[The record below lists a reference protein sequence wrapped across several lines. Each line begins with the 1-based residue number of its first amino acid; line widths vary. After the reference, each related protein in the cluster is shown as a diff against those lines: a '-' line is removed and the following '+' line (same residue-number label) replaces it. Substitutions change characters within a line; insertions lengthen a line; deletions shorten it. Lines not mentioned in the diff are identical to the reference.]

1 MLFPSMNDLTGMTSA
16 FQQRLDALA
25 RELPGVEEGNVGA
38 LHRARVASRR
48 LRELLPLLPLDR
60 STNRK
65 LARRLKKVTRTLG
78 VVRELDVLGLL
89 LDELRRDGRCAPAAL
104 EQVGASVADARL
116 EARARLIGKRRIAKL
131 SKLIARL
138 RRASQAVEDDGTN
151 ERRSGESR
159 PAHARRWVLEAR
171 VASRAARVRAA
182 LEHAGPVYA
191 AGQLHDLRI
200 ALKKLRYAAELSDDG
215 GSGRLTAD
223 IAMLR
228 AGQDLLGRLH
238 DLEVLLSWARDV
250 QASLSP
256 PDLRIWRALGT
267 MAHTIEDDCRRLHAH
282 AMRDAS
288 KLMAVANRFGAGRP
302 AALPSREAIG

>member
-1 MLFPSMNDLTGMTSA
+1 MSDLTGMNSA
-16 FQQRLDALA
+16 FQERLEALA
-25 RELPGVEEGNVGA
+25 REVPGVEEGNVGA

-60 STNRK
+60 GTNRK
-65 LARRLKKVTRTLG
+65 LARRLKKVTRALG
-78 VVRELDVLGLL
+78 VVRELDVLELL
-89 LDELRRDGRCAPAAL
+89 IEELRQDRRCAPAAL
-104 EQVGASVADARL
+104 EHVGAHVAEARL
-116 EARARLIGKRRIAKL
+116 EARDRLIGKRRIAKL

-138 RRASQAVEDDGTN
+138 RRASEALEHDGTSD
-151 ERRSGESR
+151 RRPGDNR

-171 VASRAARVRAA
+171 LASRAAIVRAA

-256 PDLRIWRALGT
+256 PDLRIWRGLGA

-282 AMRDAS
+282 AMRDS
-288 KLMAVANRFGAGRP
+288 TKLMAVANRFGAGKP
-302 AALPSREAIG
+302 ADLPSREAIG